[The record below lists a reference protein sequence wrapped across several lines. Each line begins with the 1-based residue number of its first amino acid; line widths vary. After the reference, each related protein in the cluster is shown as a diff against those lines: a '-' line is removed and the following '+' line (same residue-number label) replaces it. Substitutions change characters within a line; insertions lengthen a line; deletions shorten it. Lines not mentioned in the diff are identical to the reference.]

1 MMKLSPRSTG
11 LKKSFLKNTEKLKV
25 NILEKWHVSI
35 SRIIRMERSAT
46 AVIHDCSNH
55 HHYIAAYTNAT
66 QTELDTLSAGK
77 IITKQFKADYP
88 HVKKLHRRTDN
99 AGNFLTH
106 STSEIEKVICDR
118 VSIFISELFSFYC
131 CILFYSL
138 ALSY

>member
-1 MMKLSPRSTG
+1 MRQNILLNSHATIFVLLDKTPRKSRSSRRWAMMKLSPRSTG

-25 NILEKWHVSI
+25 NILEKWHVSV
-35 SRIIRMERSAT
+35 SPIIRMERSAT

-88 HVKKLHRRTDN
+88 RVKKTTQTHR
-99 AGNFLTH
+99 
-106 STSEIEKVICDR
+106 
-118 VSIFISELFSFYC
+118 
-131 CILFYSL
+131 
-138 ALSY
+138 